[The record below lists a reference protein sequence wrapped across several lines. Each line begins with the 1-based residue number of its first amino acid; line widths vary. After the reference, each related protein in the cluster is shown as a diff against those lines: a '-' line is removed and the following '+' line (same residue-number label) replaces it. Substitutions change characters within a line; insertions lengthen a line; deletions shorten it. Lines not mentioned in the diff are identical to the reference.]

1 MTGSSALRR
10 FCQVGVCAL
19 VLAGGTALWAE
30 GKTGDEQAV
39 NLRDSPAKATTPRNA
54 EVVEQ
59 FRARATKPGGVSAD
73 SGLLLLH
80 TTGARTGE
88 PRLTP
93 LAYLRD
99 EDRLVVIA
107 SYGGAPKDPAWYHNL
122 VANPKVGVEVGAEQF
137 HARATVVPEPER
149 SRLFAK
155 MAAKSPA
162 FTTYQQKASPRVIPV
177 VALTRVP

>member
-39 NLRDSPAKATTPRNA
+39 NRRDSPAKATTPRTA

-80 TTGARTGE
+80 PTGARTGE

-107 SYGGAPKDPAWYHNL
+107 SYGGAPKHPAWYHNL

-137 HARATVVPEPER
+137 YARATVVQEPER
-149 SRLFAK
+149 SKLFAE

-177 VALTRVP
+177 VTLTRVP